1 MNGRKKPINREMS
14 YFFCLLLAMTGC
26 CGFYSYLPGGLALY
40 SKDYIFVLTFL
51 VALLFGVIQIVKSHK
66 LIYASKYLKLGVV
79 LVLIIVI
86 EVILT
91 YIRIKQPII
100 LIIKEGFYYIVPIIC
115 YLTFLQYKNKGS
127 LKQHADMI
135 VGFSLVCSAI
145 AIVSFLLFNLFQ
157 LDILNLRAAGIVIR
171 NGTIRFQV
179 GGAVMLTGIIISFT
193 RILGKTNSRLDF
205 INVIAGMFHIIAI
218 YKTRTVIFYM
228 LVTVAIY
235 ILMQKRFNKLLR
247 GLIILA
253 IIVLMVLAVVSTDT
267 INTSIAGYLN
277 ADAGVLMRYRAI
289 EFYMNQF
296 YEHPIF
302 GMGLISSSTSI
313 NGWQL
318 LYGPEGRFYRS
329 DVGIIGVLNALG
341 IVGLIWVIYFFTI
354 IYKAL
359 KSKKDG
365 YALMIKSIT
374 NYLLVSMVNLAFLS
388 SSSFVMFICLVFVMM
403 YLYEHIDT
411 GEHETKLY

>member
-1 MNGRKKPINREMS
+1 
-14 YFFCLLLAMTGC
+14 
-26 CGFYSYLPGGLALY
+26 
-40 SKDYIFVLTFL
+40 
-51 VALLFGVIQIVKSHK
+51 
-66 LIYASKYLKLGVV
+66 
-79 LVLIIVI
+79 
-86 EVILT
+86 
-91 YIRIKQPII
+91 
-100 LIIKEGFYYIVPIIC
+100 
-115 YLTFLQYKNKGS
+115 
-127 LKQHADMI
+127 MI